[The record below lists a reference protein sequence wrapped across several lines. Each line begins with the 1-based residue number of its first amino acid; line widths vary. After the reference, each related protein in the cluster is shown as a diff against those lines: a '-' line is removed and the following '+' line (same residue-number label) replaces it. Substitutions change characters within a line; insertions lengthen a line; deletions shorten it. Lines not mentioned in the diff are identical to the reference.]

1 MPGECP
7 AASRTAGLP
16 PGAPAFL
23 DQLAEFI
30 EDFISVNQLSTFR
43 LGRASFELDLELL
56 KTLFPFFLLSL
67 QEPKSLSNHFASG
80 LVSARLHSA
89 LKERVEFRRKR
100 YIHGR

>member
-30 EDFISVNQLSTFR
+30 EDFIAVNQLSTFR
-43 LGRASFELDLELL
+43 LSCASFELDLKLL
-56 KTLFPFFLLSL
+56 KILFSFFLLSL
-67 QEPKSLSNHFASG
+67 QEPKSLSNHFAGG
-80 LVSARLHSA
+80 LVSARLHSGS
-89 LKERVEFRRKR
+89 EGMRRVRA
-100 YIHGR
+100 